1 MRDGKIHRIDPPDCG
16 CTDCI
21 LRDWSI
27 PIDTA
32 DTNQVLAML
41 RGDLDNATGY
51 DAVDYAIARTG
62 DGSNVLAIVMPWQRD
77 AFDDAMRT
85 VAAVTLA

>member
-1 MRDGKIHRIDPPDCG
+1 MRDGKIHRIDPPNCG

-27 PIDTA
+27 PVDTA
-32 DTNQVLAML
+32 DNDQLLALLAGDLNNATCYYLSDFLTIKDGDGTVLAVIL
-41 RGDLDNATGY
+41 
-51 DAVDYAIARTG
+51 
-62 DGSNVLAIVMPWQRD
+62 PWQRD